1 MPPYSPGPIND
12 HHITPVVA
20 EDDNAGSERAPGVLK
35 APLLLGGQLQ
45 REWRGWVGRGQVDG
59 VAKYKVGGCG
69 MELGWCSAQ
78 GWRG

>member
-1 MPPYSPGPIND
+1 MPPYSPGPINGC
-12 HHITPVVA
+12 HVTRVVA
-20 EDDNAGSERAPGVLK
+20 EDENVGSECAPRVLECSS
-35 APLLLGGQLQ
+35 LQDEQLQ
-45 REWRGWVGRGQVDG
+45 HEWRGWVGRGQVDG